1 MKAIK
6 ISANFEVD
14 EMTEFD
20 IEKALKHYNSR
31 PAKAKNLV
39 KLILSDFG
47 LENVEVDI
55 KDRLNFIKVYL
66 YKDDELKAGDKVET
80 TIDKLK
86 KYDLEVEKVEN
97 DSVYLKRRN
106 GGMIEGIFSIAMV
119 DKEEVIKC

>member
-14 EMTEFD
+14 EMIEFD

-47 LENVEVDI
+47 LENIEVDI
-55 KDRLNFIKVYL
+55 KDRPNFIKVYL
-66 YKDDELKAGDKVET
+66 YKDNKLKSGDKVKT
-80 TIDKLK
+80 TINKLK
-86 KYDLEVEKVEN
+86 KYDLVVEKVEN
-97 DSVYLKRRN
+97 DSVYLRRQN
-106 GGMIEGIFSIAMV
+106 DGLIEGSFNIAMV
-119 DKEEVIKC
+119 DKKEVIKC